1 MGIKSLI
8 SLQMI
13 LWFVR
18 LIWNHITSVH
28 IREEEQ
34 PQPQQQGGGGGGN
47 TSTTKI
53 KVIKSDGLVKIY
65 HKPISASDLMTEFP
79 KHLICHS
86 DSFYIGQKIQAL
98 SEKEKLQLGQ
108 TYFLLP
114 QHLFQSVLSFVTI
127 ASFATASKSSSQVSP
142 LTSTP
147 SSILS
152 SNSLLTAKVRKNAD
166 VLNKV
171 RSCQPFDIRKTTS
184 GSLQIRVSDEFIS
197 KLMESP
203 SSVKEDD
210 EDEDEDEN
218 RVKQRICNIPQ
229 LQKDYSQLVGSK
241 QWKPKLETISESSS
255 SSSSSSRIRK
265 LGSCSII
272 HRKNNMKCHHDHYQ
286 TRVTYKSI
294 SSPEYYHYGTSNH
307 NQPDI
312 TSKTNVKI
320 IKMSNQSINNKNRM
334 ICKF

>member
-1 MGIKSLI
+1 
-8 SLQMI
+8 MI
-13 LWFVR
+13 PWPCVP
-18 LIWNHITSVH
+18 LIWNHISCIH
-28 IREEEQ
+28 IRGEEGHQQ
-34 PQPQQQGGGGGGN
+34 PQPQQQGGG
-47 TSTTKI
+47 TTTI

-65 HKPISASDLMTEFP
+65 HKPINASDLMTEFP

-98 SEKEKLQLGQ
+98 SEKDKLQLGHK
-108 TYFLLP
+108 YFLLP

-127 ASFATASKSSSQVSP
+127 ASFAAASKSSSQVSP
-142 LTSTP
+142 LTTTP
-147 SSILS
+147 SSVS
-152 SNSLLTAKVRKNAD
+152 STNSVLTDKVRKNAD

-171 RSCQPFDIRKTTS
+171 KSCQPFDIRKTAS

-210 EDEDEDEN
+210 EKNED
-218 RVKQRICNIPQ
+218 RVKQRICNTPQ
-229 LQKDYSQLVGSK
+229 LQKDYSQLVGCSK

-255 SSSSSSRIRK
+255 SSSSSRIRK
-265 LGSCSII
+265 LGSFSII
-272 HRKNNMKCHHDHYQ
+272 HRKNNVKSHHDHYQ
-286 TRVTYKSI
+286 TQITQR
-294 SSPEYYHYGTSNH
+294 SPEYYHYGTSNH
-307 NQPDI
+307 DQPDL

-320 IKMSNQSINNKNRM
+320 IKMSKQSINNRM

>member
-1 MGIKSLI
+1 MGLKSLI

-13 LWFVR
+13 PWPCVP
-18 LIWNHITSVH
+18 LIWNHISCIH
-28 IREEEQ
+28 IRGEEEEQQQ
-34 PQPQQQGGGGGGN
+34 PQPQHQGGGGGAG
-47 TSTTKI
+47 TTTI

-65 HKPISASDLMTEFP
+65 NKPINASDLMTEFP

-98 SEKEKLQLGQ
+98 SEKDKLQLGHK
-108 TYFLLP
+108 YFLLP

-127 ASFATASKSSSQVSP
+127 ASFAAASKSSSQVSP
-142 LTSTP
+142 LNTTP
-147 SSILS
+147 SSVS
-152 SNSLLTAKVRKNAD
+152 STNSVLTAKVRKNAD

-171 RSCQPFDIRKTTS
+171 KSCQPFDIRKTAS

-210 EDEDEDEN
+210 EENEDED
-218 RVKQRICNIPQ
+218 RVKQRICNTPQ
-229 LQKDYSQLVGSK
+229 LQKDYSQLVGCSK

-255 SSSSSSRIRK
+255 SSSSSRIRK
-265 LGSCSII
+265 LGSFSII
-272 HRKNNMKCHHDHYQ
+272 HRKNNKKSHHDHYQ
-286 TRVTYKSI
+286 TQITQR
-294 SSPEYYHYGTSNH
+294 SPEYYHYGTSNH
-307 NQPDI
+307 DQPDL

-320 IKMSNQSINNKNRM
+320 IKMSKQSINNNNRM

>member
-13 LWFVR
+13 PWPCVP
-18 LIWNHITSVH
+18 LIWNHISCIH
-28 IREEEQ
+28 IRGDEEQQQ
-34 PQPQQQGGGGGGN
+34 PQPQQQGGGGGG
-47 TSTTKI
+47 TTTI

-65 HKPISASDLMTEFP
+65 HKPINASDLMTEFP

-98 SEKEKLQLGQ
+98 SEKDKLQLGHK
-108 TYFLLP
+108 YFLLP

-127 ASFATASKSSSQVSP
+127 ASFATASSKSSSQVSP
-142 LTSTP
+142 LTTTP
-147 SSILS
+147 SSVS
-152 SNSLLTAKVRKNAD
+152 SANSVLTAKVRKNAD

-171 RSCQPFDIRKTTS
+171 RSCQPFDIRKTAS

-210 EDEDEDEN
+210 QKNEDEDEN
-218 RVKQRICNIPQ
+218 RVKQRICNTPQ
-229 LQKDYSQLVGSK
+229 LQKDYSQLVGCSK

-255 SSSSSSRIRK
+255 SLSSSSRIRK
-265 LGSCSII
+265 LGSFSII
-272 HRKNNMKCHHDHYQ
+272 HRKNNKKSHHDPSLTQ
-286 TRVTYKSI
+286 ITQR
-294 SSPEYYHYGTSNH
+294 SPDYYHH
-307 NQPDI
+307 NQSDL

-320 IKMSNQSINNKNRM
+320 IKMSKQSINNNRM

>member
-13 LWFVR
+13 QWPCVP
-18 LIWNHITSVH
+18 LIWNHISCIH
-28 IREEEQ
+28 IRGEEEHQQ
-34 PQPQQQGGGGGGN
+34 PQPQQQGGGA
-47 TSTTKI
+47 TTI

-65 HKPISASDLMTEFP
+65 HKPINASDLMTEFP

-98 SEKEKLQLGQ
+98 SEKDKLQLGHK
-108 TYFLLP
+108 YFLLP

-127 ASFATASKSSSQVSP
+127 ASFATASSKSSSQVSP
-142 LTSTP
+142 LTTTP
-147 SSILS
+147 SSVS
-152 SNSLLTAKVRKNAD
+152 STNSVLTAKVRKNAD

-171 RSCQPFDIRKTTS
+171 RSCQPFDIRKTAS

-210 EDEDEDEN
+210 QENEDENEN
-218 RVKQRICNIPQ
+218 RVKQRICNTPQ
-229 LQKDYSQLVGSK
+229 LQKDYSQLVGCSK

-265 LGSCSII
+265 LGSFSII
-272 HRKNNMKCHHDHYQ
+272 HRKNNKKSHHDHHQ
-286 TRVTYKSI
+286 TQITQR
-294 SSPEYYHYGTSNH
+294 SPEYYHYGTSNH
-307 NQPDI
+307 DQPDL

-320 IKMSNQSINNKNRM
+320 IKMSKQSINNNRM